1 MSQFWDL
8 KLLESFDAH
17 FSCLAVGCCHENHL
31 ACGCCMFVLCMLQ
44 TRNTSKYD
52 SQSEASQETD
62 IDLDV
67 KKTLDV
73 EGLYAY
79 GSLILFEGS
88 TMKAFK
94 PPLAIVL

>member
-8 KLLESFDAH
+8 KLLELFDAH
-17 FSCLAVGCCHENHL
+17 LSSLAVGCCHEKCL
-31 ACGCCMFVLCMLQ
+31 ACGCCMLALCMLQ

-67 KKTLDV
+67 KKTLDM
-73 EGLYAY
+73 EGLYVY
-79 GSLILFEGS
+79 GSLILLEKS
-88 TMKAFK
+88 TK
-94 PPLAIVL
+94 LSSHL